1 MTELKLRKLNPSNVL
16 SLVNIATTLLY
27 HKHVK
32 IRWAKHSQFQPY
44 ELFHGNTFVVPWLAV
59 FIV

>member
-1 MTELKLRKLNPSNVL
+1 MTELKPQKLYPSNVL
-16 SLVNIATTLLY
+16 PLVNTATTLLAIQ
-27 HKHVK
+27 

-44 ELFHGNTFVVPWLAV
+44 EVFMEILLRRMPWLAV